1 MTDPNFNEKLTIP
14 EIQAEIDK
22 IGDFFQRIPE
32 ELRAEA
38 ADRFIYEIVNQGC
51 RDHYQALGIF
61 EEAKMRYREVSLQ
74 VLEGATE
81 EERIEVAL
89 EGSSRYKCF
98 EKFELTDGKVFNI
111 GEFVF
116 AAYGGED
123 KNFCGEAFY
132 DVFEENGLHRFLC
145 KTSFEGHFEL
155 VEEEE
160 GD

>member
-61 EEAKMRYREVSLQ
+61 EEAKNRYRKVSLQ
-74 VLEGATE
+74 VLEEAAE
-81 EERIEVAL
+81 EERIEMAC
-89 EGSSRYKCF
+89 ENSSKYKCF
-98 EKFELTDGKVFNI
+98 EKLELTDGKVFNI
-111 GEFVF
+111 GDYVF
-116 AAYGGED
+116 AAYGEED
-123 KNFCGEAFY
+123 ENFSGGAFY
-132 DVFEENGLHRFLC
+132 DVFLEDGTHRFLC
-145 KTSFEGHFEL
+145 KTSFESHFEL